1 MPRFLPR
8 ITPSARRIPE
18 RCLDWC
24 NPADYEIYGKRL
36 QILKEAVP
44 SASDMRTSWEGGDGQ
59 GLREAGQRLEMSVIG
74 IPLDES
80 TPSEYQRVFGEIA
93 KERPDAIMTHDIGE
107 LTTYH
112 QLMLT
117 LSKKA
122 VCRRFA
128 KLGQLGK
135 QLSETSPDHH
145 AALPQTSFS
154 EGARI
159 IEPGC
164 RSLANVG

>member
-117 LSKKA
+117 LSKKPSA
-122 VCRRFA
+122 GDSRSSANSASNSRRRVPITMRRFLRPRFR
-128 KLGQLGK
+128 KEREL
-135 QLSETSPDHH
+135 
-145 AALPQTSFS
+145 
-154 EGARI
+154 
-159 IEPGC
+159 
-164 RSLANVG
+164 